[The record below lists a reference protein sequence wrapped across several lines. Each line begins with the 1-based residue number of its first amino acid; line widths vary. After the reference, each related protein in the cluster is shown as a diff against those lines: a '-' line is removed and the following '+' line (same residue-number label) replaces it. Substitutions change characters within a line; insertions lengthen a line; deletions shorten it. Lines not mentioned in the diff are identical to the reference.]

1 MAQAI
6 VCYNHEGLVLAT
18 DSLEWCE
25 WEGGRVEKLTE
36 RRLFALGTSAA
47 ILTAGAPVG
56 IQLCQE
62 LSDWLQARRLSDLD
76 DVLAVSRDFLSE
88 GYARY
93 LRAVQAEGEGAP
105 LAPRQLCFVIG
116 GYSGRSEAPC
126 VAVLLRSQ
134 AGELP
139 LEQMRLGR
147 VFTLPRRL
155 ALEARMRRQIAE
167 GAHLSGLV
175 ESCRAGLAA
184 LAERNPE
191 CVGGSFLVATVSP
204 AGVEI
209 LEETPAGQQAS

>member
-18 DSLEWCE
+18 DSVEWCE
-25 WEGGRVEKLTE
+25 WEGGRLEKLTE

-76 DVLAVSRDFLSE
+76 DVLTVSRDFLSE

-93 LRAVQAEGEGAP
+93 LRQVHSEAEGGP
-105 LAPRQLCFVIG
+105 VVPRQLCFVIG

-155 ALEARMRRQIAE
+155 ALESRMRRQIAE
-167 GAHLSGLV
+167 GADLRGLA
-175 ESCRAGLAA
+175 ESCQAGLAA
-184 LAERNPE
+184 LAKRNPE
-191 CVGGSFLVATVSP
+191 CVGGSFVLATVSA
-204 AGVEI
+204 AGVQI
-209 LEETPAGQQAS
+209 LEEGPADQQAL

>member
-18 DSLEWCE
+18 DSLEWRE
-25 WEGGRVEKLTE
+25 LEGGRVERLTE
-36 RRLFALGTSAA
+36 RKLFALGARAA
-47 ILTAGAPVG
+47 ILTSGAPVG
-56 IQLCQE
+56 VELCVQ

-76 DVLAVSRDFLSE
+76 DVLTVSRDFLSE

-93 LRAVQAEGEGAP
+93 LRANHGDGEGS
-105 LAPRQLCFVIG
+105 LAAARHLYFVIG
-116 GYSGRSEAPC
+116 GYSGRAGSPS
-126 VAVLLRSQ
+126 VALLLRSE

-155 ALEARMRRQIAE
+155 TLEARMRRQIAE
-167 GAHLSGLV
+167 GTRLRGLV
-175 ESCRAGLAA
+175 ESCWSGLEA

-191 CVGGSFLVATVSP
+191 CVGGSFLVATVT
-204 AGVEI
+204 ADGVEI
-209 LEETPAGQQAS
+209 SEHAPGGPEAC